1 MLVKWEG
8 IVIRTTDYGEAN
20 KVLTLYTREHGKLGV
35 MARGAK
41 KPRSRLAAV
50 SQLFTHGFFLCKTGP
65 GSGMADLSQGDI
77 VESYRDLRQD
87 LTRTA
92 YAAYIVELTD
102 RLSEERE
109 ANPFVFQLLSLTL
122 RYLDEGKD
130 PEILSRIFE
139 SKMLVVAGIRPH
151 LHSCAHCNREQE
163 PYVFSVSQGG
173 LLCPACK
180 EIDPYT
186 ITISPA
192 VWKLLR
198 LFQLFD
204 LKRLGEIDVKP
215 ATRSQLKLVLHRF
228 IDEHL
233 DLRLK
238 SRSFLEQLEK
248 FPPS

>member
-50 SQLFTHGFFLCKTGP
+50 SQLFTHGFFLCKAGP
-65 GSGMADLSQGDI
+65 GTGMADLSQGDI

-92 YAAYIVELTD
+92 YAAYIAELTD
-102 RLSEERE
+102 RLSEERV
-109 ANPFVFQLLSLTL
+109 ANPFVFHLLSLTF

-139 SKMLVVAGIRPH
+139 SKMLAVAGIRPH
-151 LHSCAHCNREQE
+151 LHSCTQCNREAE
-163 PYVFSVSQGG
+163 PYVFSVTQGG
-173 LLCPACK
+173 LLCPACRAS
-180 EIDPYT
+180 DPYAL
-186 ITISPA
+186 TISPS

-204 LKRLGEIDVKP
+204 LERLGEIDVKP
-215 ATRSQLKLVLHRF
+215 STRSQLKQTLHRF
-228 IDEHL
+228 MDEHL

-238 SRSFLEQLEK
+238 SRAFLEQLEK
-248 FPPS
+248 FPPA